1 MSLTAPGLQPMCSI
15 LNLFKALFELFHS
28 RNCLNSLRIPSPP
41 SFVAWGAWWQTTFY
55 ALAGRTTG
63 KTGSTTGFGRCCP
76 SCPGGWQKERA
87 EAGLRLPQGGQQ
99 SWELLAPGGMRAWQG
114 TLCRCSPPAALPLSG
129 GAAAR
134 RGAGCPRS
142 PV

>member
-1 MSLTAPGLQPMCSI
+1 MSLMAPGLQPMCSI
-15 LNLFKALFELFHS
+15 SNLFKELFGLFHS

-63 KTGSTTGFGRCCP
+63 KTGRTTGFGRCCP

-114 TLCRCSPPAALPLSG
+114 TLCRSSPPAALPLSG

-142 PV
+142 LA